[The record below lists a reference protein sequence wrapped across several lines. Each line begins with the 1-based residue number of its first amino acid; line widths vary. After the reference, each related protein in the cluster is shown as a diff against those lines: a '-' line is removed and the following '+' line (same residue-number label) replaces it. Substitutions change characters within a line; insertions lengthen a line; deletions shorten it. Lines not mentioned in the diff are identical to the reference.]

1 MVSGSGTNLQSILD
15 AVAAGELPVDTGPI
29 LAQAAVP
36 VLDDDTEET
45 LHERIKVQER
55 RLLVQTIASLAE
67 SHSAAS
73 DS

>member
-1 MVSGSGTNLQSILD
+1 MRD
-15 AVAAGELPVDTGPI
+15 ALAHGVKITGLTVHFVDAGVDTGPI

-67 SHSAAS
+67 SHGAVS